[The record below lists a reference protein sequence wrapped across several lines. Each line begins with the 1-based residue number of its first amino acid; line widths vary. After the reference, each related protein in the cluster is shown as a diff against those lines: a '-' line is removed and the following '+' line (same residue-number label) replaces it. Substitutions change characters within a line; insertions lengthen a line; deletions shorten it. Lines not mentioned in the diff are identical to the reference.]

1 MEHQQEFNPD
11 SYVAATAWGLDIA
24 LDLGAAAIALLSVS
38 AISLAIS
45 IDRVR
50 LDSRSLRLAEDRW
63 LNGQDAEVS

>member
-11 SYVAATAWGLDIA
+11 PYVAATAWGLDIA

-45 IDRVR
+45 IGRVR